1 MNDILFMIIF
11 GIKNLRYIALLILDL
26 IKVFIYLIKL
36 NLIELFF
43 FFFKS
48 VFLSKLRFDIV

>member
-1 MNDILFMIIF
+1 MNYILFKIIF
-11 GIKNLRYIALLILDL
+11 EIKNLRYITLHILDL

-43 FFFKS
+43 LKK
-48 VFLSKLRFDIV
+48 VF

>member
-1 MNDILFMIIF
+1 MNDILFRIIF

-43 FFFKS
+43 LKKKFFFK
-48 VFLSKLRFDIV
+48 